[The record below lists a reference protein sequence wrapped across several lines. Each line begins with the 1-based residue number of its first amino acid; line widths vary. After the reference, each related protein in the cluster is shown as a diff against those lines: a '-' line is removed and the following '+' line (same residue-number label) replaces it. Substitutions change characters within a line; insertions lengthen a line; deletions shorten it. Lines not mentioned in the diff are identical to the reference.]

1 MPANKYALLRYRI
14 IDRCISGGGF
24 PTKEDLR
31 YACEE
36 ALYGSDGE
44 NISDSTIE
52 KDLWAMRNE
61 SELGYY
67 APIKYH
73 RDYRGYYYS
82 EEGYSINEVQLG
94 DEDLEAIKFAAN
106 TLIQF
111 RDLPIFQQFDS
122 AISKIADRLSV
133 APNLDTSGV
142 EEYMQFESTPAA
154 GGSHHLATL
163 LDAAKNRNPIKLSYK
178 KFTSDSES
186 QYELHPYL
194 LKEYRSRWYLLA
206 HDVAKG
212 AIRTF
217 GLDRVLS
224 VEVDSKDTFTKGDFD
239 SESYFKHAVGITVI
253 DNSPPVKV
261 VLRAN
266 PMLGSYLSSQP
277 LHPSQK
283 IQEQKDHVIITYNI
297 LITFEFIQWIMG
309 LITEVEIVEPVSL
322 RMKIAEKISNVNT
335 LRSG

>member
-24 PTKEDLR
+24 PSKEDLR

-73 RDYRGYYYS
+73 RDHRGYYYD

-94 DEDLEAIKFAAN
+94 DDDLEAIRFAAN

-111 RDLPIFQQFDS
+111 RDLPIFQQFDQ

-133 APNLDTSGV
+133 APDLDTSGV
-142 EEYMQFESTPAA
+142 ERFMQFESTPAA
-154 GGSHHLATL
+154 GGSQHLSTL
-163 LDAAKNRNPIKLSYK
+163 LEAAKNSNPLKLTYK
-178 KFTSDSES
+178 KFSSDSEAE
-186 QYELHPYL
+186 YELHPYL
-194 LKEYRSRWYLLA
+194 LKEYRNRWYLLGL
-206 HDVAKG
+206 DVGKQ

-217 GLDRVLS
+217 GLDRIQTI
-224 VEVDSKDTFTKGDFD
+224 EVNTKDTFTQQNFD

-253 DNSPPVKV
+253 DNSPPTKV
-261 VLRAN
+261 VLKAN
-266 PMLGSYLSSQP
+266 SVLSSYLISQP

-283 IQEQKDHVIITYNI
+283 VTQNEDHVIISYDI

-309 LITEVEIVEPVSL
+309 LITEIEVLEPQSL
-322 RMKIAEKISNVNT
+322 RDKIAEKIRNVNT
-335 LRSG
+335 LSSD

>member
-52 KDLWAMRNE
+52 KDIWAMRNE

-73 RDYRGYYYS
+73 RDHRGYYYE

-111 RDLPIFQQFDS
+111 RDLPIFQQFDQ
-122 AISKIADRLSV
+122 AISKIADRLAV
-133 APNLDTSGV
+133 APDLDTSGV
-142 EEYMQFESTPAA
+142 ERFMQFESTPAA

-163 LDAAKNRNPIKLSYK
+163 LDAAKNCNPVKFSYK
-178 KFTSDSES
+178 KFSSDTESE
-186 QYELHPYL
+186 YELHPYL
-194 LKEYRSRWYLLA
+194 LKEYRNRWYLMGL
-206 HDVAKG
+206 DVAKQ

-217 GLDRVLS
+217 GLDRVQKI
-224 VEVDSKDTFTKGDFD
+224 EVNTKDIFSQGDFD

-261 VLRAN
+261 VLKAN
-266 PMLGSYLSSQP
+266 SVLGSYLISQP
-277 LHPSQK
+277 LHPSQ
-283 IQEQKDHVIITYNI
+283 QVEQHGDHVIISYEI
-297 LITFEFIQWIMG
+297 IITFEFIQWIMG
-309 LITEVEIVEPVSL
+309 LITEIEVLEPASLKEKIVEKIRNVS
-322 RMKIAEKISNVNT
+322 T
-335 LRSG
+335 T